1 MKRITK
7 ILLCVLCAVAAVL
20 CVAAACFML
29 LKKQGST
36 TASSAASGASVSTYG
51 KVSDFDYAS
60 FDYSEGLD
68 DNGHWTGIRA
78 LDYVT
83 LPEDVSALPLSKADI
98 EPTETEIQTQI
109 DTLLNQYA
117 TTQNITDRAAQSGDT
132 VNIDYSGA
140 VDGVAFTGGTAT
152 GYDLTLG
159 SHTFIDG
166 FEDQIIGHNIGD
178 VFDVTVTFPEGYGD
192 STDAEGNTIT
202 LSGKE
207 AVFSVTLNS
216 ISESVTPELTDEWVD
231 SNFGISDDLHTVDQ
245 LRSYFNDA
253 LYATN
258 YENAIVDYLMSN
270 STFKELPSEI
280 TSYYIRMFL
289 NYYNQYATAYGMD
302 LNAFAQTQGYTDA
315 DAMLAAS
322 DAYFEHLAKQDLIL
336 QAVAET
342 KSLAPTQE
350 ELDDTYGK
358 FLELADKK
366 KEIHDYDLLYLVG
379 DIDRMKQQS
388 VSLKFLQVTTG
399 TLVPTATV
407 VLKFG
412 DHERM
417 AIATGNGPVDAAVS
431 AIKTLIN
438 EKVVLMEFLMQA
450 ITRGSNDV
458 GRVHVQV
465 QCGSRT
471 VHGFAAHTDTTRASI
486 EAFLDA
492 LRVLNV
498 TERKEKEE

>member
-29 LKKQGST
+29 LKKQSGT
-36 TASSAASGASVSTYG
+36 TANSAASGASVSTYG
-51 KVSDFDYAS
+51 KVSDFDYAN

-83 LPEDVSALPLSKADI
+83 LPDDVSALPLSKADL

-159 SHTFIDG
+159 SHSFIDG

-178 VFDVTVTFPEGYGD
+178 TFDVTVTFPEGYGD

-231 SNFGISDDLHTVDQ
+231 SNFGTSDDLHTVDA

-322 DAYFEHLAKQDLIL
+322 DAYFEHLAKQDLIF

-350 ELDDTYGK
+350 ELDDAESTYADTYGENRAHLNALQSCVLDW
-358 FLELADKK
+358 LE
-366 KEIHDYDLLYLVG
+366 EN
-379 DIDRMKQQS
+379 S
-388 VSLKFLQVTTG
+388 
-399 TLVPTATV
+399 TV
-407 VLKFG
+407 
-412 DHERM
+412 
-417 AIATGNGPVDAAVS
+417 A
-431 AIKTLIN
+431 
-438 EKVVLMEFLMQA
+438 
-450 ITRGSNDV
+450 
-458 GRVHVQV
+458 
-465 QCGSRT
+465 
-471 VHGFAAHTDTTRASI
+471 
-486 EAFLDA
+486 
-492 LRVLNV
+492 
-498 TERKEKEE
+498 

>member
-29 LKKQGST
+29 LKKQSGT
-36 TASSAASGASVSTYG
+36 TASSAASGASVSIYG

-178 VFDVTVTFPEGYGD
+178 TFDVTVTFPDGYD
-192 STDAEGNTIT
+192 ASTDSDGNTVE

-207 AVFSVTLNS
+207 AVFRVTVNS
-216 ISESVTPELTDEWVD
+216 ISEPVTPELTDEWVD
-231 SNFGISDDLHTVDQ
+231 STFGTSDDVHTVEELKAFFSSALYDQNLEDAIMDALLDTADFKDVPKQISD
-245 LRSYFNDA
+245 Y
-253 LYATN
+253 YAC
-258 YENAIVDYLMSN
+258 
-270 STFKELPSEI
+270 
-280 TSYYIRMFL
+280 MFL
-289 NYYNQYATAYGMD
+289 NYYYQLASYYSSD
-302 LNAFAQTQGYTDA
+302 LDTIAQAQGYTDA
-315 DAMLAAS
+315 NAMLGAS
-322 DAYFEHLAKQDLIL
+322 DTVITHLAKQDLL
-336 QAVAET
+336 YQAIAE
-342 KSLAPTQE
+342 SQGIQPTQE
-350 ELDDTYGK
+350 QL
-358 FLELADKK
+358 
-366 KEIHDYDLLYLVG
+366 
-379 DIDRMKQQS
+379 
-388 VSLKFLQVTTG
+388 
-399 TLVPTATV
+399 
-407 VLKFG
+407 
-412 DHERM
+412 
-417 AIATGNGPVDAAVS
+417 DAAAASYSGSSYGDNFVHQTALQTAVMEWLKAHVVVS
-431 AIKTLIN
+431 
-438 EKVVLMEFLMQA
+438 
-450 ITRGSNDV
+450 
-458 GRVHVQV
+458 
-465 QCGSRT
+465 
-471 VHGFAAHTDTTRASI
+471 
-486 EAFLDA
+486 
-492 LRVLNV
+492 
-498 TERKEKEE
+498 

>member
-29 LKKQGST
+29 LKKQSGT
-36 TASSAASGASVSTYG
+36 TASSAASGASVSIYG

-117 TTQNITDRAAQSGDT
+117 TTQNITGRAAQSGDT

-152 GYDLTLG
+152 GYNLTLG

-178 VFDVTVTFPEGYGD
+178 TFDVTVTFPEGYGD

-216 ISESVTPELTDEWVD
+216 LSENVTPELTDEWVE
-231 SNFGISDDLHTVDQ
+231 SNFGVSDDLHTADQ
-245 LRSYFNDA
+245 LRSYFSDA
-253 LYATN
+253 LYANN
-258 YENAIVDYLMSN
+258 YDNAIVDYLMAN
-270 STFKELPSEI
+270 STFKELPAEI

-289 NYYNQYATAYGMD
+289 NYYNQYATAYSMD
-302 LNAFAQTQGYTDA
+302 LNAFAQTQGYTSA

-322 DAYFEHLAKQDLIL
+322 DAYFEHLAKQDLIF

-350 ELDDTYGK
+350 ELDDANSTYADTYGENRAHLNALQSCVLDW
-358 FLELADKK
+358 LEEND
-366 KEIHDYDLLYLVG
+366 
-379 DIDRMKQQS
+379 
-388 VSLKFLQVTTG
+388 
-399 TLVPTATV
+399 TV
-407 VLKFG
+407 
-412 DHERM
+412 
-417 AIATGNGPVDAAVS
+417 A
-431 AIKTLIN
+431 
-438 EKVVLMEFLMQA
+438 
-450 ITRGSNDV
+450 
-458 GRVHVQV
+458 
-465 QCGSRT
+465 
-471 VHGFAAHTDTTRASI
+471 
-486 EAFLDA
+486 
-492 LRVLNV
+492 
-498 TERKEKEE
+498 

>member
-29 LKKQGST
+29 TKKQSGT
-36 TASSAASGASVSTYG
+36 TANSAASGASVSTYG

-98 EPTETEIQTQI
+98 EPTEAEIQTQI

-178 VFDVTVTFPEGYGD
+178 TFDVTVTFPEGYGD

-202 LSGKE
+202 LSGK
-207 AVFSVTLNS
+207 
-216 ISESVTPELTDEWVD
+216 
-231 SNFGISDDLHTVDQ
+231 
-245 LRSYFNDA
+245 
-253 LYATN
+253 
-258 YENAIVDYLMSN
+258 
-270 STFKELPSEI
+270 
-280 TSYYIRMFL
+280 
-289 NYYNQYATAYGMD
+289 
-302 LNAFAQTQGYTDA
+302 
-315 DAMLAAS
+315 
-322 DAYFEHLAKQDLIL
+322 
-336 QAVAET
+336 
-342 KSLAPTQE
+342 
-350 ELDDTYGK
+350 
-358 FLELADKK
+358 
-366 KEIHDYDLLYLVG
+366 
-379 DIDRMKQQS
+379 
-388 VSLKFLQVTTG
+388 
-399 TLVPTATV
+399 
-407 VLKFG
+407 
-412 DHERM
+412 
-417 AIATGNGPVDAAVS
+417 
-431 AIKTLIN
+431 
-438 EKVVLMEFLMQA
+438 
-450 ITRGSNDV
+450 
-458 GRVHVQV
+458 
-465 QCGSRT
+465 
-471 VHGFAAHTDTTRASI
+471 
-486 EAFLDA
+486 
-492 LRVLNV
+492 
-498 TERKEKEE
+498 

>member
-29 LKKQGST
+29 LKKQSGT
-36 TASSAASGASVSTYG
+36 TASSAASGASVSVYG

-98 EPTETEIQTQI
+98 EPTEAEIQTQI

-159 SHTFIDG
+159 SHSFIDG

-178 VFDVTVTFPEGYGD
+178 TFDVTVTFPEGYGD
-192 STDAEGNTIT
+192 STDAEGNTIP

-207 AVFSVTLNS
+207 AVFSVTLNALS
-216 ISESVTPELTDEWVD
+216 VSVTPELTDEWVD
-231 SNFGISDDLHTVDQ
+231 SNFGTTDGLHTADDLH
-245 LRSYFNDA
+245 SYFSSA
-253 LYATN
+253 LYADN
-258 YENAIVDYLMSN
+258 YENAIVDYLMEN
-270 STFKELPSEI
+270 SEFKALPSVL

-289 NYYNQYATAYGMD
+289 SYYNQYASRYGMD
-302 LNAFAQTQGYTDA
+302 LDAFAQTQGYTDA

-322 DAYFEHLAKQDLIL
+322 DSYFEHLAKQDLIF
-336 QAVAET
+336 QAVADAENIT
-342 KSLAPTQE
+342 PTQE
-350 ELDDTYGK
+350 QIDAADAEYADTYGQNRACLNALQSCVLDW
-358 FLELADKK
+358 LED
-366 KEIHDYDLLYLVG
+366 H
-379 DIDRMKQQS
+379 
-388 VSLKFLQVTTG
+388 
-399 TLVPTATV
+399 ATV
-407 VLKFG
+407 
-412 DHERM
+412 
-417 AIATGNGPVDAAVS
+417 S
-431 AIKTLIN
+431 
-438 EKVVLMEFLMQA
+438 
-450 ITRGSNDV
+450 
-458 GRVHVQV
+458 
-465 QCGSRT
+465 
-471 VHGFAAHTDTTRASI
+471 
-486 EAFLDA
+486 
-492 LRVLNV
+492 
-498 TERKEKEE
+498 

>member
-1 MKRITK
+1 MNRSMKTMDGNSAAAH
-7 ILLCVLCAVAAVL
+7 VAYAYTDVAAIYPI
-20 CVAAACFML
+20 
-29 LKKQGST
+29 T
-36 TASSAASGASVSTYG
+36 PSSVMA
-51 KVSDFDYAS
+51 
-60 FDYSEGLD
+60 
-68 DNGHWTGIRA
+68 
-78 LDYVT
+78 
-83 LPEDVSALPLSKADI
+83 
-98 EPTETEIQTQI
+98 
-109 DTLLNQYA
+109 
-117 TTQNITDRAAQSGDT
+117 
-132 VNIDYSGA
+132 
-140 VDGVAFTGGTAT
+140 
-152 GYDLTLG
+152 
-159 SHTFIDG
+159 
-166 FEDQIIGHNIGD
+166 
-178 VFDVTVTFPEGYGD
+178 
-192 STDAEGNTIT
+192 
-202 LSGKE
+202 
-207 AVFSVTLNS
+207 
-216 ISESVTPELTDEWVD
+216 ELTDEWVD
-231 SNFGISDDLHTVDQ
+231 SNFGTSDDLHTVDA

-350 ELDDTYGK
+350 ELDDTYAK
-358 FLELADKK
+358 FLELADRK

-388 VSLKFLQVTTG
+388 LSLKFLQVTTG

-438 EKVVLMEFLMQA
+438 EKVVLTEFLMQA
-450 ITRGSNDV
+450 ITKGSNDV

-492 LRVLNV
+492 LRALNV
-498 TERKEKEE
+498 TEKIEEED

>member
-29 LKKQGST
+29 LKKQSGT
-36 TASSAASGASVSTYG
+36 TASSAASGASVSIYG

-83 LPEDVSALPLSKADI
+83 LPDDVSALPLSKADI
-98 EPTETEIQTQI
+98 EPTEAEIQTQI

-117 TTQNITDRAAQSGDT
+117 TTQNITGRAAQSGDT

-178 VFDVTVTFPEGYGD
+178 TFDVTVTFPEGYGD

-207 AVFSVTLNS
+207 AVFSVTLNALS
-216 ISESVTPELTDEWVD
+216 VSVTPELTDEWVD
-231 SNFGISDDLHTVDQ
+231 SNFGTTDGLHTADDLH
-245 LRSYFNDA
+245 SYFSSA
-253 LYATN
+253 LYADN

-350 ELDDTYGK
+350 ELDDANSTYADTYGENRAHLNALQSCVLDW
-358 FLELADKK
+358 LE
-366 KEIHDYDLLYLVG
+366 EN
-379 DIDRMKQQS
+379 S
-388 VSLKFLQVTTG
+388 
-399 TLVPTATV
+399 TV
-407 VLKFG
+407 
-412 DHERM
+412 
-417 AIATGNGPVDAAVS
+417 A
-431 AIKTLIN
+431 
-438 EKVVLMEFLMQA
+438 
-450 ITRGSNDV
+450 
-458 GRVHVQV
+458 
-465 QCGSRT
+465 
-471 VHGFAAHTDTTRASI
+471 
-486 EAFLDA
+486 
-492 LRVLNV
+492 
-498 TERKEKEE
+498 

>member
-1 MKRITK
+1 MKQSTK
-7 ILLCVLCAVAAVL
+7 TLLCVLLAIAAAVCIL
-20 CVAAACFML
+20 AACFTL
-29 LKKQGST
+29 TKKQNPSSG
-36 TASSAASGASVSTYG
+36 SSAASTAPTQSEYG
-51 KVSDFDYAS
+51 TVDS
-60 FDYSEGLD
+60 FDYQNFTYSDGLD
-68 DNGHWTGIRA
+68 ANGYRTGITA
-78 LDYVT
+78 QDYVT
-83 LPEDVSALPLSKADI
+83 LPDNVAALPIKKADVT
-98 EPTETEIQTQI
+98 PSDSDVQARI
-109 DTLLNQYA
+109 DSLLSQYS
-117 TTQNITDRAAQSGDT
+117 TTQAVTDRAAQNGDV
-132 VNIDYSGA
+132 VNIDYSGT
-140 VDGVAFTGGTAT
+140 VDGVAFNGGTYQ

-159 SHTFIDG
+159 SGSFITG
-166 FEDQIIGHNIGD
+166 FEDQIVGHNTGD
-178 VFDVTVTFPEGYGD
+178 TFDVTVTFPDGYGD

-231 SNFGISDDLHTVDQ
+231 SNFGISDDLHTVGQ

-350 ELDDTYGK
+350 ELDDANSTYADTYGENRAHLNALQSCVLDW
-358 FLELADKK
+358 LE
-366 KEIHDYDLLYLVG
+366 EN
-379 DIDRMKQQS
+379 S
-388 VSLKFLQVTTG
+388 
-399 TLVPTATV
+399 TV
-407 VLKFG
+407 
-412 DHERM
+412 
-417 AIATGNGPVDAAVS
+417 A
-431 AIKTLIN
+431 
-438 EKVVLMEFLMQA
+438 
-450 ITRGSNDV
+450 
-458 GRVHVQV
+458 
-465 QCGSRT
+465 
-471 VHGFAAHTDTTRASI
+471 
-486 EAFLDA
+486 
-492 LRVLNV
+492 
-498 TERKEKEE
+498 

>member
-36 TASSAASGASVSTYG
+36 TASSAASGASVSIYG

-159 SHTFIDG
+159 SHSFIDG

-178 VFDVTVTFPEGYGD
+178 TFDVTVTFPEGYGD

-216 ISESVTPELTDEWVD
+216 LSENVTPELTDEWVE
-231 SNFGISDDLHTVDQ
+231 SNFGVSDDLHTADQ
-245 LRSYFNDA
+245 LRSYFSDA
-253 LYATN
+253 LYANN
-258 YENAIVDYLMSN
+258 YDNAIVDYLMAN
-270 STFKELPSEI
+270 STFKELPAEI

-289 NYYNQYATAYGMD
+289 NHYNQYATAYSMD
-302 LNAFAQTQGYTDA
+302 LNAFAQTQGYTSA

-322 DAYFEHLAKQDLIL
+322 DAYFEHLAKQDLIF
-336 QAVAET
+336 QAVAEA

-350 ELDDTYGK
+350 ELDDANSTYADTYGENRAHLNALQACVLSW
-358 FLELADKK
+358 LE
-366 KEIHDYDLLYLVG
+366 EN
-379 DIDRMKQQS
+379 
-388 VSLKFLQVTTG
+388 
-399 TLVPTATV
+399 ATV
-407 VLKFG
+407 
-412 DHERM
+412 
-417 AIATGNGPVDAAVS
+417 A
-431 AIKTLIN
+431 
-438 EKVVLMEFLMQA
+438 
-450 ITRGSNDV
+450 
-458 GRVHVQV
+458 
-465 QCGSRT
+465 
-471 VHGFAAHTDTTRASI
+471 
-486 EAFLDA
+486 
-492 LRVLNV
+492 
-498 TERKEKEE
+498 

>member
-29 LKKQGST
+29 LKKQSGT
-36 TASSAASGASVSTYG
+36 TANSAASGASVSTYG

-117 TTQNITDRAAQSGDT
+117 TTQNITGRAAQSGDT

-159 SHTFIDG
+159 SGSFIDG
-166 FEDQIIGHNIGD
+166 FEDQIIGHNVGD
-178 VFDVTVTFPEGYGD
+178 TFDVTVTFPDGYGD

-231 SNFGISDDLHTVDQ
+231 SNFGTSDDLHTVDA

-270 STFKELPSEI
+270 STFKELPGEI

-350 ELDDTYGK
+350 ELDDAESTYADTYGENRAHLNALQSCVLDW
-358 FLELADKK
+358 LE
-366 KEIHDYDLLYLVG
+366 EN
-379 DIDRMKQQS
+379 S
-388 VSLKFLQVTTG
+388 
-399 TLVPTATV
+399 TV
-407 VLKFG
+407 
-412 DHERM
+412 
-417 AIATGNGPVDAAVS
+417 A
-431 AIKTLIN
+431 
-438 EKVVLMEFLMQA
+438 
-450 ITRGSNDV
+450 
-458 GRVHVQV
+458 
-465 QCGSRT
+465 
-471 VHGFAAHTDTTRASI
+471 
-486 EAFLDA
+486 
-492 LRVLNV
+492 
-498 TERKEKEE
+498 

>member
-1 MKRITK
+1 MGICSACTGLLLCIRPIFMEVFLLKNNTK
-7 ILLCVLCAVAAVL
+7 KLLCILLAIAAAV
-20 CVAAACFML
+20 CVIFACFML
-29 LKKQGST
+29 TKHKQTDS
-36 TASSAASGASVSTYG
+36 ASSAAASVSQFG
-51 KVSDFDYAS
+51 SVADFDYEA
-60 FDYSEGLD
+60 FDYSDGLD
-68 DNGHWTGIRA
+68 ENGYWSGIKA

-83 LPEDVSALPLSKADI
+83 LPEDFGSIALKENDLT
-98 EPTETEIQTQI
+98 PTEDELQQQV
-109 DTLLNQYA
+109 DNLLNQY
-117 TTQNITDRAAQSGDT
+117 TSSQP
-132 VNIDYSGA
+132 

-159 SHTFIDG
+159 SGSFIDG
-166 FEDQIIGHNIGD
+166 FEDQIIGHNVGD
-178 VFDVTVTFPEGYGD
+178 TFDVTVTFPDGYGD

-231 SNFGISDDLHTVDQ
+231 SNFGTSDDLHTVDQ

-258 YENAIVDYLMSN
+258 YENAIVDYLMAN

-350 ELDDTYGK
+350 ELDDAESTYADTYGENRAHLNALQSCVLDW
-358 FLELADKK
+358 LE
-366 KEIHDYDLLYLVG
+366 EN
-379 DIDRMKQQS
+379 S
-388 VSLKFLQVTTG
+388 
-399 TLVPTATV
+399 TV
-407 VLKFG
+407 
-412 DHERM
+412 
-417 AIATGNGPVDAAVS
+417 A
-431 AIKTLIN
+431 
-438 EKVVLMEFLMQA
+438 
-450 ITRGSNDV
+450 
-458 GRVHVQV
+458 
-465 QCGSRT
+465 
-471 VHGFAAHTDTTRASI
+471 
-486 EAFLDA
+486 
-492 LRVLNV
+492 
-498 TERKEKEE
+498 

>member
-36 TASSAASGASVSTYG
+36 TASSAASGASVSVYG

-83 LPEDVSALPLSKADI
+83 LPDDVSALPLSKADI

-117 TTQNITDRAAQSGDT
+117 TTQNITGRAAQSGDT

-178 VFDVTVTFPEGYGD
+178 TFDVTVTFPEGYGD

-231 SNFGISDDLHTVDQ
+231 SNFGTSDDLHTVDA

-322 DAYFEHLAKQDLIL
+322 DAYFEHLAKQDLIF
-336 QAVAET
+336 QAVAEA

-350 ELDDTYGK
+350 ELDDASSTYADTYGENRAHLNALQSCVLDW
-358 FLELADKK
+358 LE
-366 KEIHDYDLLYLVG
+366 EN
-379 DIDRMKQQS
+379 S
-388 VSLKFLQVTTG
+388 
-399 TLVPTATV
+399 TV
-407 VLKFG
+407 
-412 DHERM
+412 
-417 AIATGNGPVDAAVS
+417 A
-431 AIKTLIN
+431 
-438 EKVVLMEFLMQA
+438 
-450 ITRGSNDV
+450 
-458 GRVHVQV
+458 
-465 QCGSRT
+465 
-471 VHGFAAHTDTTRASI
+471 
-486 EAFLDA
+486 
-492 LRVLNV
+492 
-498 TERKEKEE
+498 

>member
-29 LKKQGST
+29 LKKQSGT
-36 TASSAASGASVSTYG
+36 TANSAASGASVSTYG

-83 LPEDVSALPLSKADI
+83 LPEDVSALPLSKADL
-98 EPTETEIQTQI
+98 EPTEAEIQTQI

-159 SHTFIDG
+159 SGSFIDG
-166 FEDQIIGHNIGD
+166 FEDQIIGHNVGD
-178 VFDVTVTFPEGYGD
+178 TFDVTITFPDGYGD

-231 SNFGISDDLHTVDQ
+231 SNFGISDDLHTTDQ

-350 ELDDTYGK
+350 ELDDAESTYADTYGENRAHLNALQSCVLDW
-358 FLELADKK
+358 LE
-366 KEIHDYDLLYLVG
+366 EN
-379 DIDRMKQQS
+379 S
-388 VSLKFLQVTTG
+388 
-399 TLVPTATV
+399 TV
-407 VLKFG
+407 
-412 DHERM
+412 
-417 AIATGNGPVDAAVS
+417 A
-431 AIKTLIN
+431 
-438 EKVVLMEFLMQA
+438 
-450 ITRGSNDV
+450 
-458 GRVHVQV
+458 
-465 QCGSRT
+465 
-471 VHGFAAHTDTTRASI
+471 
-486 EAFLDA
+486 
-492 LRVLNV
+492 
-498 TERKEKEE
+498 

>member
-29 LKKQGST
+29 LKKQSGT
-36 TASSAASGASVSTYG
+36 TANSAASGASVSTYG

-98 EPTETEIQTQI
+98 EPTEAEIQTQI

-159 SHTFIDG
+159 SHSFIDG

-178 VFDVTVTFPEGYGD
+178 TFDVTVTFPEGYGD
-192 STDAEGNTIT
+192 STDAEGNTIP

-350 ELDDTYGK
+350 ELDDAESTYASTYGENRAHLNALQSCVLDW
-358 FLELADKK
+358 LE
-366 KEIHDYDLLYLVG
+366 EN
-379 DIDRMKQQS
+379 S
-388 VSLKFLQVTTG
+388 
-399 TLVPTATV
+399 TV
-407 VLKFG
+407 
-412 DHERM
+412 
-417 AIATGNGPVDAAVS
+417 A
-431 AIKTLIN
+431 
-438 EKVVLMEFLMQA
+438 
-450 ITRGSNDV
+450 
-458 GRVHVQV
+458 
-465 QCGSRT
+465 
-471 VHGFAAHTDTTRASI
+471 
-486 EAFLDA
+486 
-492 LRVLNV
+492 
-498 TERKEKEE
+498 